1 MARTAKAA
9 DTAIKDVCV
18 IGTGAAGGVWIDA
31 CTRAGLEVVALERG
45 PNLGPADFVRHDEWS
60 NTHRG
65 EGFAPDWRDTLRE
78 TSDEVARLG
87 RSSMLAQCVGGGTA
101 HWGGQSWRYR
111 EDDFRLRSKEGAV
124 AGANLADW
132 PITYAELEP
141 WYERAEQRLG
151 LAGRAGSNP
160 FEAARRR
167 GYPNPAHPPRRATL
181 AIERGAKALALH
193 PFPTPLAINSQ
204 PYGGRGTCLNGGQCS
219 NFGCPTQAKASTL
232 SIQIPAAQATGRL
245 ELQTGTRA
253 VELVV
258 GADGRVR
265 AVRTISADGREGEV
279 RARHFVLAAGSIAS
293 PHLLLLSRSARFPE
307 GLANGSGLVGR
318 NLMFHIFSY
327 VGFELPDDSMGA
339 FGPAGMVSIDDFHA
353 SDPKRGFIR
362 GAVVSEAAE
371 PGPLWAAYKAPDYL
385 GRRTGA
391 WGKPLKDYLRRYP
404 RLAALISIGED
415 LARYDNRIDLDP
427 DHVDGQ
433 GLPLPRIT
441 HQAHPND
448 LALARAFEQ
457 TMAEIAL
464 SAGAQKVFS
473 FDFTNAKGG
482 TGHLLGSCRMGSDPE
497 KSVVDR
503 DGRSHDVPNLYVPDG
518 SCFPSAGGYNP
529 TLTIFANAERMAARF
544 VERLGRREAA

>member
-1 MARTAKAA
+1 MAKDR
-9 DTAIKDVCV
+9 IKDVCV
-18 IGTGAAGGVWIDA
+18 IGTGAAGGVWIDV

-45 PNLGPADFVRHDEWS
+45 PELGPADFMHHDEWS

-78 TSDEVARLG
+78 TEGEVAQLG
-87 RSSMLAQCVGGGTA
+87 RSAMLAQCVGGGTA

-111 EDDFRLRSKEGAV
+111 EDDFRLLSSEGPV

-141 WYERAEQRLG
+141 WYARAEQRLG
-151 LAGRAGSNP
+151 LAGRAGANP
-160 FEAARRR
+160 FEAPRRL
-167 GYPNPAHPPRRATL
+167 GYPNPAHPPRSATL
-181 AIERGAKALALH
+181 ALERGAKALGLH

-204 PYGGRGTCLNGGQCS
+204 PYAGRGICLNGGQCS

-232 SIQIPAAQATGRL
+232 SIQIPAARATGRL
-245 ELQTGTRA
+245 ELQIGTRA
-253 VELVV
+253 MELVV

-265 AVRTISADGREGEV
+265 SVRTRSAEGKESEV

-293 PHLLLLSRSARFPE
+293 PHLLLLSRSARFPD

-327 VGFELPDDSMGA
+327 VGLELPEDSFGA
-339 FGPAGMVSIDDFHA
+339 FGPAGMLSIDDFHP
-353 SDPKRGFIR
+353 SDAKRGFIR

-371 PGPLWAAYKAPDYL
+371 PGPLWAAYKAPNYL
-385 GRRTGA
+385 GRKTGA

-415 LARYDNRIDLDP
+415 LARHQNRVDLDP
-427 DHVDGQ
+427 DHVDSDGVA
-433 GLPLPRIT
+433 LPRIT
-441 HQAHPND
+441 HQSHPND
-448 LALARAFEQ
+448 LALARGFEKMMTQ
-457 TMAEIAL
+457 IADA
-464 SAGAQKVFS
+464 AGAKKTFS
-473 FDFTNAKGG
+473 FDFTRAKGG
-482 TGHLLGSCRMGSDPE
+482 TGHLLGSCRMGEDPS

-503 DGRSHDVPNLYVPDG
+503 AGRSHEVPNLYIPDG
-518 SCFPSAGGYNP
+518 SCFPSASGYNP
-529 TLTIFANAERMAARF
+529 TLTIFANAERMAAGF
-544 VERLGRREAA
+544 VERLGRKQSA